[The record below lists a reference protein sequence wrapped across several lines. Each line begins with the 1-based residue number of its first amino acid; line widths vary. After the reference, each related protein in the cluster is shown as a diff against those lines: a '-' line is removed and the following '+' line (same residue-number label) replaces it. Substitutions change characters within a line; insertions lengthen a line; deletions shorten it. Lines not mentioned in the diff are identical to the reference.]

1 MPRCTRTNWYPSYS
15 DIRSSR
21 GGLLE
26 CGIVLR
32 KPLIALE
39 HVLPIHDRQEAG
51 LNPPTEPTLLARI
64 EDGQGRSHFA
74 AVDELSDDRLAVGGG
89 QRARGVTVIAAVDRL
104 AVHQLEN
111 ISHHHRRLLAHGG
124 GGLRIGRRG
133 DVA

>member
-15 DIRSSR
+15 DIRLSH

-51 LNPPTEPTLLARI
+51 LNPPTYPTLLARI
-64 EDGQGRSHFA
+64 E
-74 AVDELSDDRLAVGGG
+74 ELSDDRLAVGGG

-111 ISHHHRRLLAHGG
+111 ISYHHRRLLAHGG